1 MLLQLS
7 ETFWKKE
14 EQPLKKT
21 VSVLIRATGTPPPQ
35 PSHVCWRGAGADAGG
50 GRGGGR
56 AGDGGPAAILI
67 ALPIRRPN
75 HGESPRALSLEEFL
89 RSLRSGNVC
98 KRFSARKERRE
109 NAPVRIPRSATSCI
123 RIRKNRR
130 KRSWTRRGLPTGRSR
145 SSSRA
150 AASRKRSIGTQRN
163 WITSRNRRRNSQER
177 FFLKLEEGKSA
188 PASKFA
194 AI

>member
-14 EQPLKKT
+14 KQPLKKLYLFSFDQLAHST
-21 VSVLIRATGTPPPQ
+21 SAT
-35 PSHVCWRGAGADAGG
+35 PSHVCWRGEGADAGG

-109 NAPVRIPRSATSCI
+109 
-123 RIRKNRR
+123 
-130 KRSWTRRGLPTGRSR
+130 
-145 SSSRA
+145 SSSPYSA
-150 AASRKRSIGTQRN
+150 ISYELY
-163 WITSRNRRRNSQER
+163 QET
-177 FFLKLEEGKSA
+177 KK
-188 PASKFA
+188 
-194 AI
+194 

>member
-1 MLLQLS
+1 MTFCFRRDDDNIYSVLQTLRTCCS
-7 ETFWKKE
+7 SC
-14 EQPLKKT
+14 LKHSGKRRATVEKT
-21 VSVLIRATGTPPPQ
+21 VSVLIRSTGTPPPQ

-109 NAPVRIPRSATSCI
+109 
-123 RIRKNRR
+123 
-130 KRSWTRRGLPTGRSR
+130 
-145 SSSRA
+145 SSSPY
-150 AASRKRSIGTQRN
+150 
-163 WITSRNRRRNSQER
+163 
-177 FFLKLEEGKSA
+177 SA
-188 PASKFA
+188 ISYELYQDTKK
-194 AI
+194 